1 VLDEWFARDER
12 ERLARKPCGGVAR
25 GNDAENFH
33 APSLAEVGVRMKHRF
48 SARNGIAF
56 VRASLM
62 LVIRMKKSKGKA
74 ADPKLKLQIA
84 ELIKVKGGGANQ
96 AEVADIIENALKL
109 LTDVTDSG
117 DVRVIQTT
125 IRELRYAFRLFAP
138 YNEKRKVTIFGS
150 ARTQPSKSEYQQ
162 ALEFGQKMAAAGF
175 MVITGAGGGIMQ
187 AGHEGAGSENSFG
200 ANIRLPWEQSANPV
214 ILQDKKLV
222 TFKYFFTR
230 KLIFIRHS
238 DAIALF
244 PGGFG
249 TMDEGYE
256 ALTLMQTG
264 KSQLMPL
271 VLVDK
276 PGGTY
281 WKTWDKN
288 IREHLL
294 RDKLISPDDLN
305 LYQITDSADEAVKII
320 TRFYRNFHSTRW
332 VKDALV
338 IRLKHVPSES
348 AIAAMNE
355 DFADII
361 NGAPIKIIPPTP
373 EEIADTAHL
382 HLPRIAFGFNRH
394 DYGRLRQLIDV
405 LNGL

>member
-1 VLDEWFARDER
+1 
-12 ERLARKPCGGVAR
+12 
-25 GNDAENFH
+25 
-33 APSLAEVGVRMKHRF
+33 
-48 SARNGIAF
+48 
-56 VRASLM
+56 
-62 LVIRMKKSKGKA
+62 MKKHKSTS
-74 ADPKLKLQIA
+74 ADPELNRQIQ
-84 ELIKVKGGGANQ
+84 ELIKTKGGGHNEE
-96 AEVADIIENALKL
+96 EVADIIENALKL
-109 LTDVTDSG
+109 LTDVKDSG
-117 DVRVIQTT
+117 DVRVIQTAL
-125 IRELRYAFRLFAP
+125 RELRYAFRIFAP
-138 YNEKRKVTIFGS
+138 YAEKRKVTIFGS
-150 ARTQPSKSEYQQ
+150 ARTSPSKPEYQQ
-162 ALEFGQKMAAAGF
+162 AVDFGKKMTAAGY
-175 MVITGAGGGIMQ
+175 MVITGAGPGIMQ
-187 AGHEGAGSENSFG
+187 AGHEGAGPENSFG
-200 ANIRLPWEQSANPV
+200 VNIRLPWEQSANPV
-214 ILQDKKLV
+214 IAEDKKLI

-256 ALTLMQTG
+256 AITLMQTG

-271 VLVDK
+271 VLIDR

-305 LYQITDSADEAVKII
+305 LYQITDNADEAAKII
-320 TRFYRNFHSTRW
+320 SRFYRNFHSTRW

-338 IRLKHVPSES
+338 IRLKNAPSPS

-361 NGAPIKIIPPTP
+361 NGEPIKVVPPTP
-373 EEIADTAHL
+373 EEMEDNAHL
-382 HLPRIAFGFNRH
+382 DLPRIAFGFNRK

-405 LNGL
+405 LNSL